1 MSTVTVFGAGA
12 WGSTMAQVLNDA
24 GNDVLLWGRSED
36 VIAEIN
42 SAHTNKKYL
51 GSHELPLSLKATTDL
66 AQAFAHSHIY
76 VLAIPAQQLR
86 VTLQEWKPFFSSD
99 SIIVSTLKGIEISTQ
114 MRMTEV
120 IEDVLGPHAIALIT
134 GPNLADELVLR
145 QPAGAVAAAPT
156 QELADQMRDLF
167 RTPYY
172 RVYTDELVLRQPAGA
187 VAAAPTQELADQM
200 RDLFRTP
207 YYRVYTSVDVMGCE
221 LAGAIKS
228 VIALA
233 VGISIGMGFGENT
246 QAMLITRGLNEVARL
261 CAAHGSDPLSAAGL
275 AGMGDLVAS
284 CGSPLSRN
292 RTFGEVLGRTGS
304 MAQASEQVAKTVEGV
319 ASAGAVAEI
328 AHRVGIEVPV
338 IEAVGEIVSEQLTPA
353 AALQKLMEI
362 TTKAENFIR

>member
-1 MSTVTVFGAGA
+1 MSKVTVFGAGA
-12 WGSTMAQVLNDA
+12 WGSTMAQVLSDA
-24 GNDVLLWGRSED
+24 GNEVLLWGRSTE

-51 GSHELPLSLKATTDL
+51 QQHILPDAITASTDL
-66 AQAFAHSHIY
+66 AEAFKFSNIY
-76 VLAIPAQQLR
+76 ILAIPAQQLR
-86 VTLQEWKPFFSSD
+86 STLVEWKGQFSND
-99 SIIVSTLKGIEISTQ
+99 CTIVSTLKGIEISTQ

-120 IEDVLGPHAIALIT
+120 IEDVLGPHRVAIIT

-145 QPAGAVAAAPT
+145 QPAGAVVAAPT
-156 QELADQMRDLF
+156 MELAEQI
-167 RTPYY
+167 
-172 RVYTDELVLRQPAGA
+172 
-187 VAAAPTQELADQM
+187 

-207 YYRVYTSVDVMGCE
+207 YYRVYTSIDVMGCE
-221 LAGAIKS
+221 LSGAIKS

-246 QAMLITRGLNEVARL
+246 QAMSITRGLNEVARL

-304 MAQASEQVAKTVEGV
+304 MAEARDIVAKTVEGV

-338 IEAVGEIVSEQLTPA
+338 IEAVGDIVSEQLTPEA
-353 AALQKLMEI
+353 AFQKLMEI

>member
-42 SAHTNKKYL
+42 STHTNKKYL
-51 GSHELPLSLKATTDL
+51 GSHELPLSLQATTDL
-66 AQAFAHSHIY
+66 AQAFAHSRIY

-86 VTLQEWKPFFSSD
+86 ATLQEWKPFFSTD

-120 IEDVLGPHAIALIT
+120 IEDVLGPHAIAIIT

-156 QELADQMRDLF
+156 QELADL
-167 RTPYY
+167 
-172 RVYTDELVLRQPAGA
+172 
-187 VAAAPTQELADQM
+187 M

>member
-42 SAHTNKKYL
+42 SAHTNRKYL

-86 VTLQEWKPFFSSD
+86 VTLQEWKPFFASD

-156 QELADQMRDLF
+156 QELADH
-167 RTPYY
+167 
-172 RVYTDELVLRQPAGA
+172 
-187 VAAAPTQELADQM
+187 M

-304 MAQASEQVAKTVEGV
+304 MAQAREQVAKTVEGV

>member
-1 MSTVTVFGAGA
+1 MSKVTVFGAGA
-12 WGSTMAQVLNDA
+12 WGSTMAQVLSDA
-24 GNDVLLWGRSED
+24 GNEVLLWGRSEN
-36 VIAEIN
+36 VIAEIK
-42 SAHTNKKYL
+42 SSHTNSKYL
-51 GSHELPLSLKATTDL
+51 GAHQLPASIAATTDL
-66 AQAFAHSHIY
+66 QMAFDFSDIY

-86 VTLQEWKPFFSSD
+86 ATLQEWKPLFKPNST
-99 SIIVSTLKGIEISTQ
+99 ILSTLKGIEISSQ

-120 IEDVLGPHAIALIT
+120 IEDVLGAHQIAIIT

-156 QELADQMRDLF
+156 IELA
-167 RTPYY
+167 
-172 RVYTDELVLRQPAGA
+172 ELI
-187 VAAAPTQELADQM
+187 

-207 YYRVYTSVDVMGCE
+207 YYRVYTSIDVMGCE
-221 LAGAIKS
+221 LSGAIKS

-304 MAQASEQVAKTVEGV
+304 MAKAREEVAKTVEGV
-319 ASAGAVAEI
+319 ASAGAVVEI
-328 AHRVGIEVPV
+328 AHRVGVEVPV
-338 IEAVGEIVSEQLTPA
+338 IEAVGEIVSEQLSPE

>member
-42 SAHTNKKYL
+42 STHTNKKYL
-51 GSHELPLSLKATTDL
+51 GSHELPLSLQATTDL
-66 AQAFAHSHIY
+66 AQAFAHSRIY

-86 VTLQEWKPFFSSD
+86 ATLQEWKPFFSTD

-120 IEDVLGPHAIALIT
+120 IEDVLGPHAIAIIT

-145 QPAGAVAAAPT
+145 QPAGAVAAA
-156 QELADQMRDLF
+156 A
-167 RTPYY
+167 
-172 RVYTDELVLRQPAGA
+172 
-187 VAAAPTQELADQM
+187 TQELADQM

-221 LAGAIKS
+221 LAGAVKS

-304 MAQASEQVAKTVEGV
+304 MAQAREQVAKTVEGV

>member
-1 MSTVTVFGAGA
+1 MSKVTVFGAGA
-12 WGSTMAQVLNDA
+12 WGSTMAQVLSDA
-24 GNDVLLWGRSED
+24 GNEVLLWGRSAE
-36 VIAEIN
+36 VISEIN
-42 SAHTNKKYL
+42 SSHTNRKYL
-51 GSHELPLSLKATTDL
+51 QGHVLPDAIVATTEL
-66 AQAFAHSHIY
+66 TEAFNFSDIY
-76 VLAIPAQQLR
+76 ILAIPAQQLR
-86 VTLQEWKPFFSSD
+86 STLQDWKGHFGKD
-99 SIIVSTLKGIEISTQ
+99 CTIVSTLKGIEISTQ

-120 IEDVLGPHAIALIT
+120 IADVLGSYRVAIIT

-145 QPAGAVAAAPT
+145 QPAGAVVAAPT
-156 QELADQMRDLF
+156 IELAEQI
-167 RTPYY
+167 
-172 RVYTDELVLRQPAGA
+172 
-187 VAAAPTQELADQM
+187 

-207 YYRVYTSVDVMGCE
+207 YYRVYTSIDVMGCE

-304 MAQASEQVAKTVEGV
+304 MAKARAEVAKTVEGV
-319 ASAGAVAEI
+319 ASAGAVGEI

-338 IEAVGEIVSEQLTPA
+338 IEAVGDIVSEQLTPEA
-353 AALQKLMEI
+353 AFQKLMEI

>member
-1 MSTVTVFGAGA
+1 MSKVTVFGAGA
-12 WGSTMAQVLNDA
+12 WGSTMAQVLSDA
-24 GNDVLLWGRSED
+24 GNDVLLWGRSPD
-36 VIAEIN
+36 VISEIN
-42 SAHTNKKYL
+42 TSHTNTKYL
-51 GSHELPLSLKATTDL
+51 GAHLLPDNLTATTDL
-66 AQAFAHSHIY
+66 QQAFDFTDKY

-86 VTLQEWKPFFSSD
+86 TTLQEWKPFFKPAST
-99 SIIVSTLKGIEISTQ
+99 IVSTLKGIEISSQ

-120 IEDVLGPHAIALIT
+120 IEDVLGSHKIAIIT

-156 QELADQMRDLF
+156 IELA
-167 RTPYY
+167 
-172 RVYTDELVLRQPAGA
+172 ELI
-187 VAAAPTQELADQM
+187 

-221 LAGAIKS
+221 LSGAIKS

-233 VGISIGMGFGENT
+233 VGISIGMGYGENT

-292 RTFGEVLGRTGS
+292 RTFGEVVGRTGS
-304 MAQASEQVAKTVEGV
+304 MAKAREQVAKTVEGV
-319 ASAGAVAEI
+319 ASAGAVLEI
-328 AHRVGIEVPV
+328 AHRVGVEVPV
-338 IEAVGEIVSEQLTPA
+338 IESVAEIVSEQLTPE

>member
-1 MSTVTVFGAGA
+1 
-12 WGSTMAQVLNDA
+12 MAQVLNDA

-42 SAHTNKKYL
+42 STHTNKKYL
-51 GSHELPLSLKATTDL
+51 GSHELPLSLQATTDL
-66 AQAFAHSHIY
+66 AQAFAHSRIY

-86 VTLQEWKPFFSSD
+86 ATLQEWKPFFSTD

-120 IEDVLGPHAIALIT
+120 IEDVLGPHAIAIIT
-134 GPNLADELVLR
+134 GPNLA
-145 QPAGAVAAAPT
+145 
-156 QELADQMRDLF
+156 
-167 RTPYY
+167 
-172 RVYTDELVLRQPAGA
+172 DELVLRQPAGA

-304 MAQASEQVAKTVEGV
+304 MAQAREQVAKTVEGV